1 MERPSEPGLCHTG
14 NERAATIQHRTTSA
28 GRLRC
33 TPANY
38 AAPETNPKLSS
49 SYIGGESP
57 SLRGAVSIP
66 VLHAFHP
73 LRWLRNTRQ
82 NPRRTRVGFRRL
94 CCHSSI
100 DARIHE
106 RQLFCGHVQ
115 QDEFAIRSG
124 LEKPRNL
131 GRLAVPQRG
140 ELAEFFCVA
149 EGDDLKRY
157 RKINLG
163 FYQDRSK
170 NRSQLLELNGSF
182 TAAFFAGIS
191 HNGEMRRPNLHPLR
205 ITRKRKRNSM
215 GNKKRRNYG
224 QDEGREGNTH
234 GQNPFWTDISYT
246 SSGQNNLR
254 TLVCPEK

>member
-1 MERPSEPGLCHTG
+1 MRVFMKDNC
-14 NERAATIQHRTTSA
+14 
-28 GRLRC
+28 
-33 TPANY
+33 
-38 AAPETNPKLSS
+38 
-49 SYIGGESP
+49 
-57 SLRGAVSIP
+57 
-66 VLHAFHP
+66 
-73 LRWLRNTRQ
+73 
-82 NPRRTRVGFRRL
+82 PR
-94 CCHSSI
+94 I
-100 DARIHE
+100 
-106 RQLFCGHVQ
+106 FCGHVQ

-191 HNGEMRRPNLHPLR
+191 HNEEIRRPNLHPSR
-205 ITRKRKRNSM
+205 ITRKRKLNRL
-215 GNKKRRNYG
+215 GHKKRRNYS
-224 QDEGREGNTH
+224 QEEAREGKTH
-234 GQNPFWTDISYT
+234 RQNAC
-246 SSGQNNLR
+246 R
-254 TLVCPEK
+254 T

>member
-1 MERPSEPGLCHTG
+1 MRVFMKDNC
-14 NERAATIQHRTTSA
+14 
-28 GRLRC
+28 
-33 TPANY
+33 
-38 AAPETNPKLSS
+38 
-49 SYIGGESP
+49 
-57 SLRGAVSIP
+57 
-66 VLHAFHP
+66 
-73 LRWLRNTRQ
+73 
-82 NPRRTRVGFRRL
+82 PR
-94 CCHSSI
+94 I
-100 DARIHE
+100 
-106 RQLFCGHVQ
+106 FCGHVQ

-149 EGDDLKRY
+149 ERDDLKRY

-205 ITRKRKRNSM
+205 INRKRKRNRV
-215 GNKKRRNYG
+215 GNKKQRNYG
-224 QDEGREGNTH
+224 QEECSEGNKQ
-234 GQNPFWTDISYT
+234 GQNLFWTDTAYT
-246 SSGQNNLR
+246 SAEQYTLR